1 MPLLDDSPSTFL
13 CGVVAL
19 CRFIVVVDVVG
30 DGALVEAVVVVV
42 VGGGYHDTADLEG
55 AGGSS
60 GVDDVITGLA
70 VATSVVVV
78 TICKTVPVTTK

>member
-55 AGGSS
+55 AGSSS
-60 GVDDVITGLA
+60 GVDDVDTGLA
-70 VATSVVVV
+70 VSTSVVVV